1 MNSLP
6 QILHTIS
13 YMGLPLLFAMVLH
26 EYAHGWVANR
36 CGDPTAKLQ
45 GRLTMNP
52 LAHIDPFGTVIL
64 PLLCLVMPGGFL
76 LGWAKPVPIDPRCM
90 RQPRRDMALVA
101 AAGPAMNLAL
111 AIGSAL
117 LFALLLS
124 IDPTIDS
131 YWSKS
136 GETPPSDTWHAM
148 FLLPIAVM
156 SVYSVL
162 INVLLML
169 FNLLPIPPLDGGRIL
184 TSLLPHTAA
193 MALMRVE
200 RYGMFIL
207 VALIVFDPQIHLIHA
222 ITSTLTHS
230 LSNAIL
236 STAVGLGTGNTP

>member
-1 MNSLP
+1 MNSLA

-26 EYAHGWVANR
+26 EYAHGWVAYR

-52 LAHIDPFGTVIL
+52 LAHIDPFGSVIL

-76 LGWAKPVPIDPRCM
+76 LGWAKPVPIDPRRM

-124 IDPTIDS
+124 IDPTIES

-136 GETPPSDTWHAM
+136 EETPPSDTWHAM

-207 VALIVFDPQIHLIHA
+207 VALIVFDPQIHVIHTV
-222 ITSTLTHS
+222 TSTLTHS
-230 LSNAIL
+230 LSNTIL
-236 STAVGLGTGNTP
+236 STAVGLGAGNTP

>member
-26 EYAHGWVANR
+26 EYAHGWMAYR

-52 LAHIDPFGTVIL
+52 LAHMDPFGTVIL
-64 PLLCLVMPGGFL
+64 PLLCLLIPGGFF
-76 LGWAKPVPIDPRCM
+76 LGWAKPVPIDPRLM
-90 RQPRRDMALVA
+90 HQPRRDMALVA

-111 AIGSAL
+111 AVGSAL
-117 LFALLLS
+117 LFALLVS
-124 IDPTIDS
+124 IDPTIGS
-131 YWSKS
+131 HWSKS
-136 GETPPSDTWHAM
+136 EGATPPDTWHQM

-193 MALMRVE
+193 MTLTRVE
-200 RYGMFIL
+200 PYGMFIL
-207 VALIVFDPQIHLIHA
+207 VALIVFDPQIHVIHTL
-222 ITSTLTHS
+222 TSTLTHS
-230 LSNAIL
+230 LSNSIL
-236 STAVGLGTGNTP
+236 STAVGLGAGNTP

>member
-13 YMGLPLLFAMVLH
+13 YMALPLLFAMVLH

-52 LAHIDPFGTVIL
+52 LAHVDPFGTVIL
-64 PLLCLVMPGGFL
+64 PLLCLVMPGGFF

-111 AIGSAL
+111 AVGSAL
-117 LFALLLS
+117 LFALLLA
-124 IDPTIDS
+124 IDPTIES

-136 GETPPSDTWHAM
+136 EKTPPPDTWHQL

-184 TSLLPHTAA
+184 TSLLPATAA
-193 MALMRVE
+193 TALMRVE
-200 RYGMFIL
+200 PYGMLIL
-207 VALIVFDPQIHLIHA
+207 VGLIILDPQIHLIHA
-222 ITSTLTHS
+222 VTSTLTHS
-230 LSNAIL
+230 LSNKIL
-236 STAVGLGTGNTP
+236 STAMGLGTGNTP